1 MSFQHPQVPGSPLV
15 LDNDLISSNK
25 PGEARTMAEGRDEK
39 KSTQSAQQAEQAT
52 KRVAETAADVS
63 GRVAAIGV
71 KVVKRGNE
79 SAQHLWEASTNMAT
93 QLSQQASD
101 QYGRVFGVS
110 GDEAQKTLEDTSR
123 NLSAVLESTKAI
135 ASASEEFSRQWLET
149 LRKTFDQT
157 ISRSEALSRCRTPH
171 EFFGMQ
177 AELTRENLNTV
188 LHGTRQLAEISA
200 RVAQEATNK
209 MSDRIRQAA

>member
-1 MSFQHPQVPGSPLV
+1 
-15 LDNDLISSNK
+15 
-25 PGEARTMAEGRDEK
+25 MAEGRDEK

-71 KVVKRGNE
+71 EVVKRGNE

-123 NLSAVLESTKAI
+123 NLSAVLEFTKAI

-149 LRKTFDQT
+149 LRSPSTRLSADLKL
-157 ISRSEALSRCRTPH
+157 SVAAALRTSFLACRPTH
-171 EFFGMQ
+171 
-177 AELTRENLNTV
+177 AREPQ
-188 LHGTRQLAEISA
+188 HGSA
-200 RVAQEATNK
+200 RDLPVGRNFRACGAR
-209 MSDRIRQAA
+209 SH